1 MVIHRTAEP
10 ETWYDS
16 ERRRR
21 ASPSGERERRKVVIQ
36 IVVRRSVVQD
46 IVEQT
51 ETRPADVV
59 GLQCW

>member
-10 ETWYDS
+10 ETWCDS
-16 ERRRR
+16 ERRRQ
-21 ASPSGERERRKVVIQ
+21 ASPSGERRKVVIQ

>member
-1 MVIHRTAEP
+1 MTRDADGRHHRL
-10 ETWYDS
+10 
-16 ERRRR
+16 
-21 ASPSGERERRKVVIQ
+21 ERERRKVVIQ